1 MASGTLASMSRPTW
15 ARTSLRYETMAAGRA
30 ALLSYSDDGKNT
42 ECCWS
47 REGGGLA
54 TRIKYRC
61 AMHLDCAVQLRL
73 VGDKASGV
81 ALERSAGV
89 DHANELDEYD
99 RANAALTK
107 EQKREFRDARRYGG
121 TASDIMK
128 NHQADALKKVGGKRN
143 LVDTGVEGALQQHA
157 LCFPHVNACE

>member
-1 MASGTLASMSRPTW
+1 MSRPTW

-89 DHANELDEYD
+89 DHANELNEYD